1 MSGPPKTLADSLC
14 FSSTDGSNFN
24 TVAVGTYI
32 DDASLKMTTFTPV
45 NARYVKI
52 TALSEAGNRG
62 PWTSLAEVNVFSGSS
77 TPPAP
82 QTGGQWGLTIDF
94 PLVPVSAAL
103 EATTGRLLVWSSYA
117 ASTFGGSN
125 GMQTVTS
132 TYDPSSQLVVETTV
146 TNVNH
151 DMFCEGLSLDHH
163 GRAVAVGGNTDAAT
177 SIYDP
182 ASNAWTTAGNLNIGR
197 GYQAQT
203 TLSGGNLFT
212 IGASWAGGQGGK
224 NGELFNTGGSSWSI
238 LSGCP
243 VAPMLTGDAQG
254 IYRADNHGW
263 LFSWS
268 SNYVFQAGP
277 SKAMNWYGTANGG
290 SQQGA
295 GNRAGDGDSMC
306 GDAVMYDVM
315 AGKILTAGGSPSYQ
329 NSQATS
335 NAHII
340 TLSTPNT
347 TPSVQTIGNMAYP
360 RAFANGVVLPDG
372 TVLIVGGQSTAVPF
386 SDDTSQFTPELFNPA
401 TNSFTQMAPISMPRN
416 YHSTALLLLDGTVMS
431 GGGGLCGDC
440 ATNHYDAQI
449 WSPPYLFGANGA
461 KANRPVINS
470 MSATAIK
477 VGSVLTIN
485 TNSAVTKVSLVR
497 MGSTTHTVN
506 TDQRRIAFNTLTGAG
521 TNSYQI
527 TIPGDQGKAVPGY
540 WMLFAMNAA
549 GTPSVGKILQILT
562 YR

>member
-1 MSGPPKTLADSLC
+1 M
-14 FSSTDGSNFN
+14 
-24 TVAVGTYI
+24 VAVGTYI
-32 DDASLKMTTFTPV
+32 DDATLKMTTFTPV

-52 TALSEAGNRG
+52 TALTEAGNRG
-62 PWTSLAEVNVFSGSS
+62 PWTSLAEVNVFSGAS

-82 QTGGQWGLTIDF
+82 QTGGKWGLTIDF
-94 PLVPVSAAL
+94 PLVPVSAAI
-103 EATTGRLLVWSSYA
+103 EATTGKLLVWSSYA

-125 GMQTVTS
+125 GLQTITS
-132 TYDPSSQLVVETTV
+132 TYDPSSQQVTSTTV
-146 TNVNH
+146 TNTGH
-151 DMFCEGLSLDHH
+151 DMFCEGLSMDFQ
-163 GRAVAVGGNTDAAT
+163 GRAIAAGGNTDAAT
-177 SIYDP
+177 SIFSSTSQSWSKGG
-182 ASNAWTTAGNLNIGR
+182 AMNIGR
-197 GYQAQT
+197 GYQAQV

-224 NGELFNTGGSSWSI
+224 NGEIFNTAANSWSL

-243 VAPMLTGDAQG
+243 VSPILTGDAQG
-254 IYRADNHGW
+254 IYRADNHAW
-263 LFSWS
+263 LFAWS
-268 SNYVFQAGP
+268 QNNVFHAGP
-277 SKAMNWYGTANGG
+277 SKAMNWFGTTGSG
-290 SQQGA
+290 SQSSA
-295 GNRAGDGDSMC
+295 GTRTGDGDSMC
-306 GDAVMYDVM
+306 GDAIMYDVL
-315 AGKILTAGGSPSYQ
+315 AGKILTVGGSPSYQ

-340 TLSTPNT
+340 TLSTPGQA
-347 TPSVQTIGNMAYP
+347 PSVQTIGNMNYA

-372 TVLIVGGQSTAVPF
+372 TVFIVGGQSYAVPF

-401 TNSFTQMAPISMPRN
+401 TNSFSQMAPISIPRN
-416 YHSTALLLLDGTVMS
+416 YHSTALLMLDGTVMN
-431 GGGGLCGDC
+431 GGGGLCGSC
-440 ATNHYDAQI
+440 STNHYDAQI
-449 WSPPYLFGANGA
+449 WSPPYLFNAAGGPAT
-461 KANRPVINS
+461 RPVINS
-470 MSATAIK
+470 ISTNAIK

-540 WMLFAMNAA
+540 WMVFAINAA